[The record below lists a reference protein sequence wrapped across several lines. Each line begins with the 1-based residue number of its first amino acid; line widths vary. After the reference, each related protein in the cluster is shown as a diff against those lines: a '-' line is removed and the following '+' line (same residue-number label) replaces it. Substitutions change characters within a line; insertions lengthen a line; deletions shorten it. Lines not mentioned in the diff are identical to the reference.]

1 LKILTDGARI
11 GLCSSRYFNSH
22 SINGSSELFEDP
34 IFNNELKSHVLFIYI
49 SKQRSNDSV
58 VIDVKLSIESRF
70 TTLIERRSKPLD
82 TKTDPRTRL
91 DGPASQIPMMKTKKQ
106 RTNVHALEF
115 LKYILIVLLIF
126 HGKFK

>member
-1 LKILTDGARI
+1 
-11 GLCSSRYFNSH
+11 
-22 SINGSSELFEDP
+22 
-34 IFNNELKSHVLFIYI
+34 
-49 SKQRSNDSV
+49 
-58 VIDVKLSIESRF
+58 VIDVKFSREPLFTTSIERD
-70 TTLIERRSKPLD
+70 LKPLD
-82 TKTDPRTRL
+82 TRTDPQTRL